1 MDENREKKKED
12 TTKYG
17 EFVPSYFEWMTLE
30 EQKKRAEELN
40 QMTYG
45 GKKCLLGKK
54 L

>member
-1 MDENREKKKED
+1 MDDEKNKYQKEN

-40 QMTYG
+40 KMTKNEG
-45 GKKCLLGKK
+45 R
-54 L
+54 